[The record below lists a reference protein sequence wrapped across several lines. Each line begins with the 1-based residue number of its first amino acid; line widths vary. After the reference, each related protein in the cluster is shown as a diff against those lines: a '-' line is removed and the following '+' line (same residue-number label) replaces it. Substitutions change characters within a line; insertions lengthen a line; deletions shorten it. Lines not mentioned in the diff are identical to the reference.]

1 MLTDIFNV
9 LSHPVRIQLLK
20 ILSARQSC
28 VCGDVLA
35 VSSFSQA
42 TILGH
47 LRELKRVGLVEG
59 EVDGMQRCYQLNA
72 EVLQQFKRMV
82 NTL

>member
-1 MLTDIFNV
+1 MLTEFFNV

-20 ILSARQSC
+20 ILSTQQSC
-28 VCGDVLA
+28 VCGEVLDVGT
-35 VSSFSQA
+35 FSQA

-47 LRELKRVGLVEG
+47 LRELKRVGLVQGELEG
-59 EVDGMQRCYQLNA
+59 AQRCYQLNLEA
-72 EVLQQFKRMV
+72 LQQFKRMV

>member
-28 VCGDVLA
+28 VCGDVLEA
-35 VSSFSQA
+35 SSFSQA

-47 LRELKRVGLVEG
+47 LRELKRIGLVQG
-59 EVDGMQRCYQLNA
+59 EVDGTSRCYQLNVEA
-72 EVLQQFKRMV
+72 LQQFKRMV